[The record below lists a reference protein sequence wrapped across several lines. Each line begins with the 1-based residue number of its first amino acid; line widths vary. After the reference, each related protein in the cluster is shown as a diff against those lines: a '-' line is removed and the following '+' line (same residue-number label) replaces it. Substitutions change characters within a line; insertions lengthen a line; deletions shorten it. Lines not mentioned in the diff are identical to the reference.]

1 MTEEGVRVTI
11 TVVARMMLLAAL
23 PLGMLPHIPAYSTI
37 VLLLISALLL
47 ACTSVMLLRY
57 AGLGLL
63 LLSWALIEA
72 RQTVDTLEQLT
83 MAPVAATLQIT
94 AVNPAKN
101 QLTAQIIRTGDRYV
115 FPPLFVTLRNV
126 SDEVAWCA
134 GQRWQ
139 MQLRLRAVHARLN
152 EGEFDLQR
160 FAIANHS
167 ALQGRIVSQQAESL
181 RCSWRTRFIDH
192 HLARFTG
199 LTQPAIIQALAFGVR
214 DAMTPAQRALLRETG
229 TAHLMAISG
238 MHIALAASVGWL
250 LARVIQLVLPARQ
263 IGYLMP
269 LLISGLTAAAYCWIS
284 GSHPPAQRAM
294 LALTLWL
301 ATRISGWQ
309 LSNWQVWALCV
320 GSLLWLD
327 PLTVLSESFWLSAL
341 AVAML
346 ILWFQWFPLPPR
358 FRQPR
363 RWLMLRLLHLQL
375 GMMILMAPLQIFLFH
390 GLSLSALVANLL
402 AVPVVSL
409 ITVPLIL
416 LAMLLQLPAITVPL
430 WQLADL
436 SVSLVMQGLA
446 WLPAGWWRWSDTLPA
461 VLLLWAGL
469 ALWRSGLLAKALM
482 PCCALLLSL
491 WFWRNNAQ
499 QDDWQ
504 IDMIDVGHG
513 LAVAIS
519 QGNQV
524 MLYDSGPGWA
534 EDNAGGRVLLPWLH
548 YTGRQLQGVILSH
561 KHLDHRGGLAAL
573 QQAQPGLRVRSALGE
588 PGHLPCYR
596 GQQWQWGRLHFH
608 ALWPPR
614 AQTAGQNNDSCVVRV
629 DDGQFSLLLTGD
641 IELEAE
647 RKLVALEKG
656 GLQSTVIQ
664 VPHHGSRSSSGPLLL
679 RSVAGQAALASLA
692 RYNAWRMPAV
702 AVVQRYREQGYRWY
716 DTAQSGQIH
725 IAIRQGRW
733 QIKGLREQI
742 IPRWYHQWFGVKHDS
757 R

>member
-1 MTEEGVRVTI
+1 MTI
-11 TVVARMMLLAAL
+11 TVVARMMLVAAL
-23 PLGMLPHIPAYSTI
+23 PLGMLPQIPAYSLI
-37 VLLLISALLL
+37 VLLLAGALLL
-47 ACTSVMLLRY
+47 AHTPVRILRY
-57 AGLGLL
+57 CGLGLL
-63 LLSWALIEA
+63 LVSWALIEA
-72 RQTVDTLEQLT
+72 RQTVDNLEQLT
-83 MAPVAATLQIT
+83 VAPVAATVGIT
-94 AVNPAKN
+94 AVMPAKN
-101 QLTAQIIRTGDRYV
+101 QLTVRIIRVGERYV
-115 FPPLFVTLRNV
+115 FPPRLVTLRNV
-126 SDEVAWCA
+126 SDDIAWCA
-134 GQRWQ
+134 GQRWH

-152 EGEFDLQR
+152 EGGFDLQR
-160 FAIANHS
+160 FAIASHT
-167 ALQGRIVSQQAESL
+167 ALQGRIVSQQADSL
-181 RCSWRTRFIDH
+181 HCSWRMRFIGH
-192 HLARFTG
+192 HLPLFSD
-199 LTQPAIIQALAFGVR
+199 LTQPAIVQALAFGLR
-214 DAMTPAQRALLRETG
+214 EAMTPAQRSLLRDTG

-250 LARVIQLVLPARQ
+250 LARGIQLILPASR
-263 IGYLMP
+263 IGYVMP
-269 LLISGLTAAAYCWIS
+269 LLVSWLTAAAYCWIS

-301 ATRISGWQ
+301 ATRLAGWQ
-309 LSNWQVWALCV
+309 LSNWQIWTLCV
-320 GSLLWLD
+320 GSLLWID

-346 ILWFQWFPLPPR
+346 MLWFQWFPLPLR
-358 FRQPR
+358 LRQPR
-363 RWLMLRLLHLQL
+363 RWLLLRLLHLQL

-390 GLSLSALVANLL
+390 GLSLSALLANLL

-416 LAMLLQLPAITVPL
+416 LAMLLPLPAIAAPL
-430 WQLADL
+430 WQLADW
-436 SVSLVMQGLA
+436 SVNLVMQGLA
-446 WLPAGWWRWSDTLPA
+446 WLPAGWWHWSDTLPA
-461 VLLLWAGL
+461 VLLMWAGL
-469 ALWRSGLLAKALM
+469 ALWRCGLLASTLL

-491 WFWRNNAQ
+491 WFWRSNSA

-519 QGNQV
+519 QGNEV

-534 EDNAGGRVLLPWLH
+534 EDNAGARVLLPWLQ
-548 YTGRQLQGVILSH
+548 YKGRHLQGVILSH
-561 KHLDHRGGLAAL
+561 RHLDHRGGLAAL
-573 QQAQPGLRVRSALGE
+573 QQAQPDLTVRSALDE

-596 GQQWQWGRLHFH
+596 GQQWQWGRLQFRV
-608 ALWPPR
+608 LWPPR
-614 AQTAGQNNDSCVVRV
+614 GQTAGQNNDSCVVRV

-647 RKLVALEKG
+647 RRLVALEKH
-656 GLQSTVIQ
+656 GLQSTFIQ

-692 RYNAWRMPAV
+692 RYNAWRMPAL

-725 IAIRQGRW
+725 IGIRRGRW

-742 IPRWYHQWFGVKHDS
+742 MPRWYHQWFGVKRDS

>member
-301 ATRISGWQ
+301 ATRIAGWQ
-309 LSNWQVWALCV
+309 LSNWQVWTLCV

-416 LAMLLQLPAITVPL
+416 LAMLLPLPAIAVPL

-491 WFWRNNAQ
+491 WFWRSNAQ

-519 QGNQV
+519 QE
-524 MLYDSGPGWA
+524 M
-534 EDNAGGRVLLPWLH
+534 R
-548 YTGRQLQGVILSH
+548 
-561 KHLDHRGGLAAL
+561 
-573 QQAQPGLRVRSALGE
+573 
-588 PGHLPCYR
+588 
-596 GQQWQWGRLHFH
+596 
-608 ALWPPR
+608 
-614 AQTAGQNNDSCVVRV
+614 
-629 DDGQFSLLLTGD
+629 
-641 IELEAE
+641 
-647 RKLVALEKG
+647 
-656 GLQSTVIQ
+656 
-664 VPHHGSRSSSGPLLL
+664 
-679 RSVAGQAALASLA
+679 
-692 RYNAWRMPAV
+692 
-702 AVVQRYREQGYRWY
+702 
-716 DTAQSGQIH
+716 
-725 IAIRQGRW
+725 
-733 QIKGLREQI
+733 
-742 IPRWYHQWFGVKHDS
+742 
-757 R
+757 